1 MGTVISPSAQVMSD
15 PLLKDEDTLVDG
27 ISLEEHARY
36 YDELPWY
43 ALPAANLCSDANL
56 GAWSGMSLVLF
67 ALKFFA
73 VAAETTATVA
83 ALVLCVSVLTATAWF
98 AVFVLLGSEDHRAL
112 YREIPFGKIAQT
124 FWVGAIA
131 CPIAVYAVRA
141 VIGAAM
147 TFVLP
152 VTTPEEVIYGGGGN
166 YEDAY
171 GDGDAGKTPSNFQ
184 AAYLG
189 NAVLV
194 AYLAA
199 GLAEEMAKYFGV
211 ARYYPTWDLLRR
223 EGRGPPGP
231 MPSPVDDAAGK
242 LSGSVAETG
251 SPWRRRGCASPAAG
265 WFTPARNPRVVVYL
279 AFVVGLGFSF
289 TENIQYGANVYVQA
303 TAWGEQG
310 NVHDASRTSIIA
322 EPVPGRPRVG
332 SHRAFVEWREFRVCG
347 G

>member
-1 MGTVISPSAQVMSD
+1 MVTLFPGDTRAAACALGDRAMGTVISPSAQVMSD

-43 ALPAANLCSDANL
+43 ALPVANLCSDANL
-56 GAWSGMSLVLF
+56 GAWSGISLVLF

-152 VTTPEEVIYGGGGN
+152 VTTPEEVIYGGGGD
-166 YEDAY
+166 YEDA
-171 GDGDAGKTPSNFQ
+171 
-184 AAYLG
+184 
-189 NAVLV
+189 
-194 AYLAA
+194 
-199 GLAEEMAKYFGV
+199 
-211 ARYYPTWDLLRR
+211 
-223 EGRGPPGP
+223 
-231 MPSPVDDAAGK
+231 
-242 LSGSVAETG
+242 
-251 SPWRRRGCASPAAG
+251 
-265 WFTPARNPRVVVYL
+265 
-279 AFVVGLGFSF
+279 
-289 TENIQYGANVYVQA
+289 
-303 TAWGEQG
+303 
-310 NVHDASRTSIIA
+310 
-322 EPVPGRPRVG
+322 
-332 SHRAFVEWREFRVCG
+332 
-347 G
+347 